1 MRLAGNVVRVK
12 EKKNPQRETWRKAPL
27 GRPRHRWENNAILPK
42 YDGRF
47 IWLSE

>member
-12 EKKNPQRETWRKAPL
+12 EKKNPHGEAWRKEPL
-27 GRPRHRWENNAILPK
+27 GRLWHRWESNAMLLK

-47 IWLSE
+47 IWLSA